1 MNRDEWGTRVPG
13 ECLCLKVRRAENVA
27 RAGMPAL
34 HIGTIYVLGRRAGI
48 LARATEQWL
57 V

>member
-1 MNRDEWGTRVPG
+1 LNRDEWGTRVPG

-48 LARATEQWL
+48 LARATE
-57 V
+57 